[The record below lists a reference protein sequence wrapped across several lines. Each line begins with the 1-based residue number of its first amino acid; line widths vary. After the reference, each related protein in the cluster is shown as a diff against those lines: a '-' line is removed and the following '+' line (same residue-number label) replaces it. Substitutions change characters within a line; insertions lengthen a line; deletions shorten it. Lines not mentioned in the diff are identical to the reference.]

1 MLHTVHKCTLTLLH
15 LPLLSFFYYL
25 RCFEDFNAQTIQH
38 NFHKTWRDMLQY
50 VSILIRPVNKANDL
64 EENLMTARYHSQQPN
79 IEY

>member
-1 MLHTVHKCTLTLLH
+1 
-15 LPLLSFFYYL
+15 
-25 RCFEDFNAQTIQH
+25 
-38 NFHKTWRDMLQY
+38 MLQY